1 MKPKFHALLPALF
14 IAAGFF
20 IAAGPAANCV
30 SAQATVS
37 DPVVVKSPKPSKKPL
52 KFVGLVISANAA
64 TLTARSTSNASLL
77 QTFSYSPGVRAQMVK
92 ILNKGGYQY
101 GDKVRVEYA
110 PGTTVAI
117 SLKGKAS
124 KPRVFSTPSSK

>member
-1 MKPKFHALLPALF
+1 MKLNIRALLPALLM
-14 IAAGFF
+14 AAGFL
-20 IAAGPAANCV
+20 IVAGPAANCV
-30 SAQATVS
+30 GAQGIVS

-64 TLTARSTSNASLL
+64 TLTARSVDNAMLL
-77 QTFSYSPGVRAQMVK
+77 QTFSYSPGVHSQMIK

-110 PGTTVAI
+110 PGTTVALT
-117 SLKGKAS
+117 LKGKAS
-124 KPRVFSTPSSK
+124 KPRIFSTPTSK

>member
-1 MKPKFHALLPALF
+1 MKLNPRALLPALLM
-14 IAAGFF
+14 AAGISF
-20 IAAGPAANCV
+20 AAGAAATRV
-30 SAQATVS
+30 GAQGTVS
-37 DPVVVKSPKPSKKPL
+37 DPVLLKTPKPNKKPL

-64 TLTARSTSNASLL
+64 SLTARSDSNASLL

-110 PGTTVAI
+110 PGTTVAL

-124 KPRVFSTPSSK
+124 KPRKFTTPATK

>member
-1 MKPKFHALLPALF
+1 MKLNFRAWLPVLVM
-14 IAAGFF
+14 AAGML

-30 SAQATVS
+30 AAQGTVS
-37 DPVVVKSPKPSKKPL
+37 DPVVVKSPKPSTKHL

-77 QTFSYSPGVRAQMVK
+77 QTFSYSASVRAQMVK

-110 PGTTVAI
+110 PGTTIAL

-124 KPRVFSTPSSK
+124 KPKTFGTPTSK